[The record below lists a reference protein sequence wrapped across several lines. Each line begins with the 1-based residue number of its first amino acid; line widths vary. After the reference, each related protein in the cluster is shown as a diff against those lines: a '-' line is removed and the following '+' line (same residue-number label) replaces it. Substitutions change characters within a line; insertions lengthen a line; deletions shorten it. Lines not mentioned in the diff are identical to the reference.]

1 MSYTITVIVV
11 NTTSTA
17 LSIVEKASW
26 HYGGGGTWSEHDG
39 GSQHTLTMGS
49 SGTSGSL
56 RFQSANGEFFN
67 VVVGV
72 HNYAPWGDVQV
83 DLVGHDTAVKLL
95 PEYYSGGR
103 LSGEAHRDIKRTS
116 AHGTNVRV
124 LFDAVPALEHKL
136 FAVVQV
142 Y

>member
-11 NTTSTA
+11 NTTGNA

-26 HYGGGGTWSEHDG
+26 HYGGGGTWAEHDG
-39 GSQHTLTMGS
+39 QHTLTMGS

-56 RFQSANGEFFN
+56 RFQSSNGELFN

-72 HNYAPWGDVQV
+72 HNYHPWGDVQV

-116 AHGTNVRV
+116 GKGTNVRV
-124 LFDAVPALEHKL
+124 LFDAIPALDHKL
-136 FAVVQV
+136 FTVVQV